1 MFTNEFILFFMVQ
14 ISFFLSQKYEF
25 NMYEGFLWKNDCHF
39 PILFFLKS
47 NLLDFCNKF
56 YNG

>member
-25 NMYEGFLWKNDCHF
+25 NMYEGFL
-39 PILFFLKS
+39 
-47 NLLDFCNKF
+47 
-56 YNG
+56 